1 MRTLAPQNRERFAR
15 SLCGCWQSYFAASI
29 LLITIAFD
37 PPRSKTFP
45 LATTVFPAN
54 GSSLS
59 FWLLEGVVSAIGQY
73 MTPLG
78 ASITRGDPAFAQAIA
93 HSELIGFFKPFVN
106 AQAESSTYPLTV
118 TVFADCSVA
127 NSPAARSS
135 GMANLTAVRKFI
147 FNLLT

>member
-1 MRTLAPQNRERFAR
+1 LRAR
-15 SLCGCWQSYFAASI
+15 HAVVGKSYFAASI
-29 LLITIAFD
+29 LLITIALD

-78 ASITRGDPAFAQAIA
+78 AKITNGDPAFAQAIA
-93 HSELIGFFKPFVN
+93 HSELIGFFNPFVN
-106 AQAESSTYPLTV
+106 AHAESSTYPLTV

-127 NSPAARSS
+127 KAKTAATRNI
-135 GMANLTAVRKFI
+135 GIQTFTAVRKFI
-147 FNLLT
+147 LNLLT